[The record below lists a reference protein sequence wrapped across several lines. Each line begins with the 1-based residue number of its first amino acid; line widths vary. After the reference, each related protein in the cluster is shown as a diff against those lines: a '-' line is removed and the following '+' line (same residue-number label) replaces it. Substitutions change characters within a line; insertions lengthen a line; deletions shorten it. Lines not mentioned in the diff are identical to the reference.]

1 MSYKDFLEAQ
11 FKTLD
16 EENPIDVVAEDIVLE
31 LQKEARKYNGDDV
44 IACFDGFEDDKE
56 DPSMFTAKFS
66 IRMKKDGK
74 WDCTTIIEAY
84 CEWAKKPGAIFHVW
98 EIEEH

>member
-31 LQKEARKYNGDDV
+31 L
-44 IACFDGFEDDKE
+44 
-56 DPSMFTAKFS
+56 
-66 IRMKKDGK
+66 
-74 WDCTTIIEAY
+74 
-84 CEWAKKPGAIFHVW
+84 
-98 EIEEH
+98 